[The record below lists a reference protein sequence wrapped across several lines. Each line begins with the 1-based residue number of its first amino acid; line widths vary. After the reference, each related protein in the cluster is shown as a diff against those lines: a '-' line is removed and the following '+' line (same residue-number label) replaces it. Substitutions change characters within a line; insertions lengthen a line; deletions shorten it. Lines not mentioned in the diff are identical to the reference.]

1 MANEN
6 DLNGKVGLDVTDFKA
21 AVADLNRQIRVVE
34 SGFKAVAAGMDDW
47 RTTSDGLQSRIDSL
61 NKVTDLQRQKISNLK
76 SEYDKIVESKGKDSK
91 AAQDLEVRIN
101 KETAS
106 LNKNE
111 LELRNSQRALENLG
125 NKSNSAEKEVKQL
138 GDEMEKSAKKSGT
151 LKDSLKNLGSHL
163 GAGIATTAKA
173 TTVAI
178 VGLGAA
184 AAGAA
189 VGIFKLSEK
198 ASDLG
203 EAQNVVESTFKTSA
217 KAIEQWTN
225 TTANSA
231 GISKTASTQWSG
243 FMGAMLKSSG
253 LTEKSAADMSK
264 KLVQLT
270 GDMSSFYNIGT
281 SDMWEK
287 IRAGIS
293 GETEPLKALGINMSV
308 ANLEA
313 YALSQGIKKSYKE
326 MSQAEQTTLRYN
338 YLMKVTADAQGDF
351 AKTLGS
357 SFANQVRVAQMNIQ
371 SLGMSIGKIFLPAVM
386 NMTKGLNQTMTEIN
400 GILDGSIK
408 VVKGSVFGAISEI
421 IVAELQNAL
430 DKAGKFMPQVIP
442 VIISSINSLI
452 SSIVEALPTLLPTLL
467 QGAIQLLNGLITM
480 IQQNVQPLVGLAIS
494 LVTQF
499 ATFILQSLPQ
509 LLPVAIQIIVALI
522 NGLTQTLPQ
531 LIPTAIQAIITLADG
546 LISNIGTI
554 VDAGI
559 NLILALVQGI
569 VNQLPI
575 LIQEGPRIIN
585 EFSNAIYAQLP
596 KILKA
601 GIDILLMIINGLIQS
616 IPTLIDNLPQIIM
629 AIVNTITLY
638 NWWNL
643 GSGILDKIK
652 NGLFDQNGNS
662 KLAGVAKKVA
672 ENVSTAINNIFKGGL
687 SWGKN
692 LISSIGQGISS
703 MGNFI
708 SSSAKS
714 LATKALESIKTVFTG
729 GMDIGK
735 NLIEGI
741 WNGIKNMKTWIL
753 DNIGGF
759 AGNILG
765 GFKTAF
771 GIHSPSR
778 VMRDQVGK
786 NISLGIVDGIK
797 DIDFMQ
803 ELTDIFNNNSDNPAR
818 AAELVADKVS
828 KKIQSIKDST
838 ESVVKELN
846 NQLSALNKQEE
857 MALRGVK
864 GNKRYAI
871 KDEYDAKQKTIK
883 DEINLRKE
891 QADKEIAEIKRIGK
905 VSKEELDKEIQ
916 GRKDLVNSINS
927 LNEQIKNAL
936 KEKYT
941 QEEKAQEDSLKKQLD
956 NLENWKNESEKRIDS
971 VYDAKIKAIEEATN
985 AQIEALQ
992 AESDEL
998 DRQQKL
1004 QDRADK
1010 DKEDISK
1017 IQGLQSAISYEHND
1031 YNKAQLQKQLE
1042 QAIADRNKRLQQE
1055 ALEDK
1060 KAALKEEIDTIKEN
1074 ANFAIEQ
1081 LKIQKQTE
1089 IDNLNKLY
1097 TSEKKVLNNRLANS
1111 KEFYDK
1117 KLSNASLEA
1126 EAEKLIMQNNQI
1138 EIIALLNSYGEQYK
1152 VAGQTLGD
1160 RLVEG
1165 FQPAIEEIK
1174 NMIAS
1179 ITEEISAARDSA
1191 LGIAQETNTFRSAS
1205 QDVAE
1210 KSIVNN
1216 YKVNITSPV
1225 AQTPSQQRSTM
1236 ESTLRKL
1243 SFTIG

>member
-76 SEYDKIVESKGKDSK
+76 SEYDKIVESKGRDSK

-111 LELRNSQRALENLG
+111 LELRNSQKALENLS

-163 GAGIATTAKA
+163 GTGIATTAKA

-217 KAIEQWTN
+217 KSIEQWTN
-225 TTANSA
+225 TTASSA

-253 LTEKSAADMSK
+253 ITESVSANMSK
-264 KLVQLT
+264 NLVQLT
-270 GDMSSFYNIGT
+270 GDMSSFYNVGT

-313 YALSQGIKKSYKE
+313 FALSEGIKKSYKE

-338 YLMKVTADAQGDF
+338 YLMKVTKDAQGDF

-371 SLGMSIGKIFLPAVM
+371 SLGMSIGKMFLPAVM

-421 IVAELQNAL
+421 IVGELQNAL
-430 DKAGKFMPQVIP
+430 DKAAKFMPQVIP

-452 SSIVEALPTLLPTLL
+452 SSIVGALPALLPTLL

-522 NGLTQTLPQ
+522 NGLTQTLPN
-531 LIPTAIQAIITLADG
+531 LIPTAIQTIITLADG

-559 NLILALVQGI
+559 SLLLALVQGI
-569 VNQLPI
+569 VNQLPT
-575 LIQEGPRIIN
+575 LIKEVPRIIN
-585 EFSNAIYAQLP
+585 DFSSAIYNQLP

-601 GIDILLMIINGLIQS
+601 GIDILIMLIKGIIES
-616 IPTLIDNLPQIIM
+616 IPVLIDNLPQVIM
-629 AIVNTITLY
+629 AIVNVITLY
-638 NWWNL
+638 NWASL
-643 GSGILDKIK
+643 GKSLITKLGEGITAMKASI
-652 NGLFDQNGNS
+652 GN
-662 KLAGVAKKVA
+662 VAKSIANGVK
-672 ENVSTAINNIFKGGL
+672 EGINGIFKGGL

-692 LISSIGQGISS
+692 LISSMGQGISS
-703 MGNFI
+703 MGSFI

-714 LATKALESIKTVFTG
+714 LATKALTSIKSVFTG
-729 GMDIGK
+729 GFDIGK
-735 NLIEGI
+735 DLIKGI
-741 WNGIKNMKTWIL
+741 WNGITSVKDWLLN
-753 DNIGGF
+753 NIGGF
-759 AGNILG
+759 GGNMLDK
-765 GFKTAF
+765 FKTVF
-771 GIHSPSR
+771 DIHSPSR
-778 VMRDQVGK
+778 VMRDEVGK
-786 NISLGIVDGIK
+786 NISLGIVEGIK

-803 ELTDIFNNNSDNPAR
+803 ELTDIFSNNSDNPAR
-818 AAELVADKVS
+818 AAELVANKVS
-828 KKIQSIKDST
+828 EQIQKITDST
-838 ESVVKELN
+838 ESVVKDLN

-857 MALRGVK
+857 VALRGVK

-871 KDEYDAKQKTIK
+871 KDEYDAKQKAIK

-927 LNEQIKNAL
+927 LNDQIKNAL

-941 QEEKAQEDSLKKQLD
+941 QEEKAQEDSLNKQID

-1010 DKEDISK
+1010 DKEELSK
-1017 IQGLQSAISYEHND
+1017 IQDLQSAISYEHND
-1031 YNKAQLQKQLE
+1031 YNKGQLQKQLE
-1042 QAIADRNKRLQQE
+1042 QVIADRNKRLQQE

-1060 KAALKEEIDTIKEN
+1060 KAALKEEMDTIKEN
-1074 ANFAIEQ
+1074 ANSAIEQ

-1097 TSEKKVLNNRLANS
+1097 ASEKKVLNNRLANL

-1117 KLSNASLEA
+1117 KLSNASIEA

-1152 VAGQTLGD
+1152 QAGQTLGD
-1160 RLVEG
+1160 RLAEG

-1174 NMIAS
+1174 RMIAS
-1179 ITEEISAARDSA
+1179 ITEEISAARDSV
-1191 LGIAQETNTFRSAS
+1191 LGIAQETNTFRTAS

-1236 ESTLRKL
+1236 ENTLRKL
-1243 SFTIG
+1243 SFTTS